1 MMQLTCTLLVTAD
14 MAAARK
20 FYEEALGQQVESDL
34 GANVSFKG
42 GFALQSR
49 ESWEGLTGKRVEQP
63 RDGQEDFELYFENP
77 DFDAFVKHLEGFPIR
92 YAHAVREQPWGQ
104 RVVRFYDP
112 DGHLIEVGEDMACAV
127 RRMAGEGMDAADICR
142 RTMYPSA
149 FIEAA
154 LDGRI

>member
-1 MMQLTCTLLVTAD
+1 MQLVCALLVTAD
-14 MAAARK
+14 MAAARQ
-20 FYEEALGQQVESDL
+20 FYEEVLGQQVEMDL
-34 GANVSFKG
+34 GANLSFKG

-49 ESWEGLTGKRVEQP
+49 ESWEGLIGKRIEQP
-63 RDGQEDFELYFENP
+63 QAGREDFELYFENP
-77 DFDAFVKHLEGFPIR
+77 DFEAFAKRLEGFPIR

-112 DGHLIEVGEDMACAV
+112 DGHLIEVGESMACAV
-127 RRMAGEGMDAADICR
+127 RRMAGEGMEAGDICR
-142 RTMYPSA
+142 RTMYPPA